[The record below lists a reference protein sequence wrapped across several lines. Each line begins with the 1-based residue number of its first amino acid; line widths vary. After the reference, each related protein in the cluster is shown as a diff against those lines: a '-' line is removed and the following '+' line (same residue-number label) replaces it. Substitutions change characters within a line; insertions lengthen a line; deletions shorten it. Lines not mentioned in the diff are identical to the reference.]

1 MQNNH
6 KKKVMQNEH
15 EIKNKNFM
23 WKISLLD
30 WVQQYKNLQGDNNA
44 ISRTDNQVRQ
54 REFTWGRSQNPNE
67 RNFIMYH
74 SLFLFLFIFL
84 FSSCLSFVPSL
95 LFFLSFCL
103 NQLHFHS
110 SHFESYKE
118 KKMKKFNL
126 CIYCRGHCVLCSFIH
141 TLTKKR
147 IVKKWGYCNCQG
159 H

>member
-54 REFTWGRSQNPNE
+54 REFTWGRS
-67 RNFIMYH
+67 
-74 SLFLFLFIFL
+74 
-84 FSSCLSFVPSL
+84 
-95 LFFLSFCL
+95 
-103 NQLHFHS
+103 
-110 SHFESYKE
+110 
-118 KKMKKFNL
+118 
-126 CIYCRGHCVLCSFIH
+126 
-141 TLTKKR
+141 
-147 IVKKWGYCNCQG
+147 
-159 H
+159 

>member
-74 SLFLFLFIFL
+74 SLFSFLLFFF
-84 FSSCLSFVPSL
+84 FSSCLSFVPST
-95 LFFLSFCL
+95 FFCL
-103 NQLHFHS
+103 FVWTNSISIVVVLNPI
-110 SHFESYKE
+110 KRR
-118 KKMKKFNL
+118 KWRNL
-126 CIYCRGHCVLCSFIH
+126 IYAYIVEGIVFFVHSFI
-141 TLTKKR
+141 LSQKKE
-147 IVKKWGYCNCQG
+147 V
-159 H
+159 